1 MSGGSLGSRGERS
14 GQDPLQTLGANF
26 PAGQHHLASAQ
37 SCVTLTALYDW
48 HTHMKHKCRLSGHN
62 VVTAFAIKERF
73 KALTDVTVSAQ
84 LPRNEKSPKHSLLD
98 ISFCHVTKGTL
109 PHAVNSNT
117 NRRLSELY
125 TLNALQLQIQ
135 ARSLK
140 TDILLV
146 AVNRV
151 KYAIFLL
158 SINNND
164 SQLYCW

>member
-73 KALTDVTVSAQ
+73 IGLTVSAQ
-84 LPRNEKSPKHSLLD
+84 LPRTEKSPSFSVPKHSLLT
-98 ISFCHVTKGTL
+98 ISFLSCHKG
-109 PHAVNSNT
+109 HHS
-117 NRRLSELY
+117 S
-125 TLNALQLQIQ
+125 
-135 ARSLK
+135 RS
-140 TDILLV
+140 
-146 AVNRV
+146 
-151 KYAIFLL
+151 
-158 SINNND
+158 
-164 SQLYCW
+164 